1 MLGFTDF
8 NIDFLTESP
17 LVTSLLFIFLV
28 LISIYL
34 YRNTNPPI
42 SRKIKTFLTILRIT
56 AVLAL
61 FLTLY
66 EPVASF
72 TREYT
77 RKPVI
82 SLLYDRSKSMDTV
95 DKSKSRRELADSLLS
110 SISFQDF
117 IENFDLRQYIFAAT
131 ISEFGSSI
139 NVNKTALG
147 NCMAEL
153 SRREIG
159 SPSDY
164 WLLLSDGINNSGTSP
179 IDIVS
184 GIKTPIYSIGFGELT
199 DTRDILITGL
209 EYNDVIFAGK
219 PTELTVSLEWA
230 GMINEQARISIKSS
244 GKTLQSKTISLPPG
258 NLRDNIKLKFIPEK
272 IGRQT
277 LEISVSDIPNELS
290 QKNNRRLFSVLVLK
304 SKLNVLLVSDK
315 LDWEYA
321 FLKRFLIKSESIELT
336 PVLYKENGEY
346 LTGRFPSQQKELNR
360 FDLIILYDIKD
371 NILKSRAELIESF
384 LNDHGGGL
392 LVLLGD
398 NYLEKS
404 FPRAI
409 DNFLP
414 FISTKRNAEIIYCTF
429 NGRPDENYLYHP
441 AVRISDNRGSI
452 RQAWSSLP
460 NFEILIPLDSITPN
474 SEIYVT
480 ADIDNLGDGFPIL
493 GFRNFG
499 PGKVMATSA
508 APFWHWAFF
517 GYGFGED
524 AREYR
529 LLFDGII
536 NWLSFHEDSDPIRI
550 VPDKNIFTRGEKIG
564 FNALVYDLGF
574 RPITGATGNITL
586 VDEAR
591 DTTVI
596 QLIESKK
603 GKYRAEIDLLPPGKY
618 DYTGLIEKDGRILKE
633 TKSRIAVESF
643 SIEEYRRKPEFGALS
658 AISQKTGGQFFAL
671 DNVDSLYD
679 RLNTDLILESK
690 KTEIVLWNK
699 FWLLAIFILA
709 LGIEWLLRKKYQL
722 I

>member
-8 NIDFLTESP
+8 NIDFLTESL
-17 LVTSLLFIFLV
+17 LVTSLLFIFLI

-42 SRKIKTFLTILRIT
+42 SKRVRVFLTMLRIT
-56 AVLAL
+56 ALLAL

-66 EPVASF
+66 EPVVSF
-72 TREYT
+72 KREYT
-77 RKPVI
+77 RKPVL
-82 SLLYDRSKSMDTV
+82 SLLYDQSKSMDTV
-95 DKSKSRRELADSLLS
+95 DKGRSRRDLADSLLGS
-110 SISFQDF
+110 SQFSGFINSF
-117 IENFDLRQYIFAAT
+117 NLRQYAFAAT
-131 ISEFGSSI
+131 ISEFGNSI
-139 NVNKTALG
+139 NIDKTALG
-147 NCMAEL
+147 NSLAEL
-153 SRREIG
+153 SRKEMG

-164 WLLLSDGINNSGTSP
+164 WLLLSDGINNSGRSP
-179 IDIVS
+179 TDIVS
-184 GIKTPIYSIGFGELT
+184 EIKTSVYSIGFGKLT
-199 DTRDILITGL
+199 NIRDISITGL

-219 PTELTVSLEWA
+219 PTELTVALEWT
-230 GMINEQARISIKSS
+230 GMNNEQVQISIGTS

-258 NLRDNIKLKFIPEK
+258 NLKDNIKFKFTPEK

-277 LEISVSDIPNELS
+277 LEISVSDIPDEIS
-290 QKNNRRLFSVLVLK
+290 QKNNNRLFSVMVLK

-336 PVLYKENGEY
+336 PIIYKENGEY
-346 LTGRFPSQQKELNR
+346 LTGWFPSQQKELNR
-360 FDLIILYDIKD
+360 FDLIILYDIKN
-371 NILKSRAELIESF
+371 NILKSKVEMIGSF

-398 NYLEKS
+398 NYLESS
-404 FPRAI
+404 FPRSV

-414 FISTKRNAEIIYCTF
+414 FVSTKRNTKMIYFTF
-429 NGRPDENYLYHP
+429 NGQPNENYLFHP
-441 AVRISDNRGSI
+441 AVRISHNRSSI

-460 NFEILIPLDSITPN
+460 NFQTLVSLDSIAPN

-480 ADIDNLGDGFPIL
+480 ADIDNLGENLPIL
-493 GFRNFG
+493 GYRNFG
-499 PGKVMATSA
+499 PGKVMAASA

-517 GYGFGED
+517 GYGFGEE
-524 AREYR
+524 AREYQ

-564 FNALVYDLGF
+564 FNASVYDLGF
-574 RPITGATGNITL
+574 RPITGATGDIAL
-586 VDEAR
+586 VDEVH

-596 QLIESKK
+596 QLIEGKE

-618 DYTGLIEKDGRILKE
+618 NYTGLIEKDGRILKE
-633 TKSRIAVESF
+633 TKSQIAVEPF
-643 SIEEYRRKPEFGALS
+643 SIEEYQRKPEFGVLS
-658 AISQKTGGQFFAL
+658 TISQKTGGQFFSL
-671 DNVDSLYD
+671 DNVDSLYNS
-679 RLNTDLILESK
+679 LNTDLILESK

-699 FWLLAIFILA
+699 FWLLAVFILA
-709 LGIEWLLRKKYQL
+709 LGFEWLLRKKFQL